1 MTKKIYSPFQFKKF
15 SITQNNA
22 AMKIGTDG
30 ILLGA
35 WTKTSNYKN
44 GLDIGTGTGVI
55 SLMLCQRNLEIN
67 MDSIENSAGALKDA
81 AINIK
86 NSCWKN
92 RINLINENFQNF
104 KPKKNM
110 I

>member
-1 MTKKIYSPFQFKKF
+1 MLMSKHTYNHFNSKNFL
-15 SITQNNA
+15 ITHNNA

-55 SLMLCQRNLEIN
+55 SIMLCQRNLGN
-67 MDSIENSAGALKDA
+67 KYG
-81 AINIK
+81 
-86 NSCWKN
+86 
-92 RINLINENFQNF
+92 
-104 KPKKNM
+104 
-110 I
+110 